1 MSAPPRR
8 NPFIVSA
15 PAGDEPAAAPAD
27 APTGHRRRRAAII
40 AVGVAVLVL
49 TAVVFYQWGSRGP
62 AAPATAASPSPSA
75 SATAPPSTAEI
86 YQAVAPSIVSV
97 EATEGSTVSAGTGVV
112 VNADGTIITAL
123 HVVKDAKSIRV
134 VFADGT
140 ASAATIV
147 DAEPTMDIATLAPST
162 LPSLLVPAVLG
173 GALAVGD
180 DVIAIGDQLGLTRT
194 TTTGVV
200 SGLDR
205 ESDGPEGAKLSG
217 LIQFDAAVNH
227 GSSGGPLLNAQGA
240 VVGIVVALINP
251 TKDGTFIGVGLAV
264 PIGSAIGGGNGDRG
278 PQQ

>member
-1 MSAPPRR
+1 VSAPPRL
-8 NPFIVSA
+8 NPFIA
-15 PAGDEPAAAPAD
+15 AGVLA
-27 APTGHRRRRAAII
+27 
-40 AVGVAVLVL
+40 LVL
-49 TAVVFYQWGSRGP
+49 TAFVFYQWGSRGP

-97 EATEGSTVSAGTGVV
+97 EANEGSTVSAGTGVV
-112 VNADGTIITAL
+112 VNADGTILTAL
-123 HVVKDAKSIRV
+123 HVVKDAKAIRV
-134 VFADGT
+134 VFADAT
-140 ASAATIV
+140 TSAAKII

-162 LPSLLVPAVLG
+162 MPSLLVPAVLG
-173 GALAVGD
+173 GAPAVGD

-200 SGLDR
+200 SGLGR
-205 ESDGPEGAKLSG
+205 ESDGPEGAKLTG
-217 LIQFDAAVNH
+217 LIQFDAAVNY

-264 PIGSAIGGGNGDRG
+264 PIGSALGGGNGDRG